1 MTITDI
7 RVRDVSIP
15 RVYDTYCA
23 DPKQMQDDVDHTRSR
38 YQIIELFT
46 DTGQVGIGEVSDIA
60 RRMNPLPAA
69 DLQDLLSGCLHG
81 GAIQNW
87 RDLYRRADTALPTG
101 WHPELRNLTLFGV
114 EIALLDLVG
123 KRYGVPV
130 YELLGGRYHDHV
142 VVSWVAF
149 LRGDVPPEDELRAL
163 REEIEEKTGNGL
175 RSFKLKVGEDHSRDL
190 ERVALVREIA
200 GPDAYIKVDAS
211 GAWEEEESKQKVRD
225 MAKAGADAG
234 PCPYRIPH
242 RHHRTC
248 SGSRRRLLR
257 RARTAPRRGRGERG
271 GLPGRRCPA
280 QPAAY
285 PDRGDRRR
293 SGTPGRRRLRHP
305 VPLRKRSPETI

>member
-101 WHPELRNLTLFGV
+101 
-114 EIALLDLVG
+114 
-123 KRYGVPV
+123 
-130 YELLGGRYHDHV
+130 
-142 VVSWVAF
+142 
-149 LRGDVPPEDELRAL
+149 
-163 REEIEEKTGNGL
+163 
-175 RSFKLKVGEDHSRDL
+175 
-190 ERVALVREIA
+190 
-200 GPDAYIKVDAS
+200 
-211 GAWEEEESKQKVRD
+211 
-225 MAKAGADAG
+225 
-234 PCPYRIPH
+234 
-242 RHHRTC
+242 
-248 SGSRRRLLR
+248 
-257 RARTAPRRGRGERG
+257 
-271 GLPGRRCPA
+271 
-280 QPAAY
+280 
-285 PDRGDRRR
+285 
-293 SGTPGRRRLRHP
+293 
-305 VPLRKRSPETI
+305 